1 MSLTW
6 ETFPCNNLLSKAMV
20 IHVGLVIIISPW
32 KKTFEETCLIYTKEA
47 LFHVL
52 LNLTQW
58 FCRKKDFQI
67 SQILLIHVS
76 PLRKRYTPSFE
87 QTWIPFTKGYFELKL
102 VVICPLF
109 LEKKIYNT
117 KGGDRFHWAATP
129 PKPYTVGNI
138 WYMTYNVWCIILP
151 KFVGETF
158 FSHRKRQFL
167 WKYPNPETV
176 IVPCFNVSRMP
187 NRRTSQSKIEN
198 IVHCKCISLLN

>member
-32 KKTFEETCLIYTKEA
+32 KKTFEKTCLIYTKEA

-109 LEKKIYNT
+109 LEKKMFLNVVNVCFFLVG
-117 KGGDRFHWAATP
+117 KGLVSSFDVELTLVQIGPVDLR
-129 PKPYTVGNI
+129 K
-138 WYMTYNVWCIILP
+138 
-151 KFVGETF
+151 TF
-158 FSHRKRQFL
+158 
-167 WKYPNPETV
+167 
-176 IVPCFNVSRMP
+176 
-187 NRRTSQSKIEN
+187 
-198 IVHCKCISLLN
+198 